1 MEKPMSNQS
10 LKNKKCFGIFMFI
23 GALTMFL
30 LVGARFGKIMVG
42 GEIEGQNLSENVSRL
57 YQSSDQV
64 IAERGTI
71 FDRNNNPIAVDA
83 TSYKMI
89 AILTDSWSPPDR
101 PIHVQE
107 PEKLANVLADHLA
120 LSYDEAYRKLTSDSS
135 QVEFG
140 AAGNNLSYDTVKSLK
155 EDLKDNNLSGITFEE
170 SQTRLYPNGTFA
182 SHIIGLAQETEE
194 DDDHQI
200 SGVMGLEAEFDDQL
214 TGENGNIHF
223 QKDRFGYALPNQKVH
238 ATESVDGA
246 DIHLTLDRRL
256 QTYLEN
262 IMSQVEAEHS
272 PKAMTATVMDAKT
285 GELVAS
291 AQRPS
296 FNAMTKEGLDQS
308 WQNLLVD
315 YEFEPGSTLKVITL
329 AAAIE
334 EGVFNPDEYYQSG
347 SYAIGG
353 GRVRDVKPEGWG
365 TISYLEGLFRSSN
378 VSFVKLVE
386 DMGFETWKSYL
397 DAFGFASETGIELPN
412 ERPGKNPFVWDLQK
426 ANTAFGQGITVT
438 PIQMLQAMTAIAN
451 GGKMVQPRIVDN
463 LVNEDQDQEAQ
474 NELTI
479 QSQPISEE
487 TAEKTLKYLS
497 MGVES
502 DIGTARGY
510 RIDGIPV
517 AAKTGTAQIVNPET
531 GRYFTGTANHIFSVV
546 SMFPANDPQYII
558 YITVQQPELTAEA
571 FHGNIIVMNIYKP
584 LVQRLMIHEGKQ
596 VEDNEID
603 TTTWDLMPQ
612 YAGEP
617 LDQATQEISEM
628 GAEFSVVGEGDKVV
642 SQYPYQGAKIT
653 KGQRIILLT
662 NNAMTVP
669 DFTGWSRNDL
679 SKLGE
684 MTGIA
689 IEMNGEGFVQ
699 SQSINP
705 GTHIEAG
712 DQLKVTLSQPSEINQ
727 SQESVEPEVPDH
739 PDQIWE
745 ESTFHE

>member
-386 DMGFETWKSYL
+386 VMGFETWKSYL

-546 SMFPANDPQYII
+546 SMYPANDPQYII

>member
-1 MEKPMSNQS
+1 MEKPRSNQS

-107 PEKLANVLADHLA
+107 PEEIANVLADHLA

-170 SQTRLYPNGTFA
+170 SQTRLYPNGIFA

-347 SYAIGG
+347 SYPIGG

-438 PIQMLQAMTAIAN
+438 PIQMLQAMTAITN
-451 GGKMVQPRIVDN
+451 GGMMVQPRIVDN

-727 SQESVEPEVPDH
+727 SQESVESEVPDH

>member
-1 MEKPMSNQS
+1 MKKPKSNQS
-10 LKNKKCFGIFMFI
+10 LQNKKRFGIFMFL
-23 GALTMFL
+23 GALVMFL

-42 GEIEGQNLSENVSRL
+42 GTIEGQNLSENVSRL

-71 FDRNNNPIAVDA
+71 FDKNNNPIAVDA
-83 TSYKMI
+83 TSYKMV
-89 AILTDSWSPPDR
+89 AILTDSWSTEDR

-120 LSYDEAYRKLTSDSS
+120 ISYDEAHRKLTADSS

-140 AAGNNLSYDTVKSLK
+140 AAGNNLSYDTVRSLK
-155 EDLKDNNLSGITFEE
+155 EELEENNLSGITFEE
-170 SQTRLYPNGTFA
+170 SQTRLYPNGVFA

-194 DDDHQI
+194 DDDQQI
-200 SGVMGLEAEFDDQL
+200 SGVMGLEAKFDEQL
-214 TGENGNIHF
+214 TGENGNVHF

-238 ATESVDGA
+238 ATESVDGS
-246 DIHLTLDRRL
+246 DLHLTLDRRL

-262 IMSQVEAEHS
+262 IMTQVELEHS

-296 FNAMTKEGLDQS
+296 FNAMTKEGIDQS

-315 YEFEPGSTLKVITL
+315 YEYEPGSTLKVITL

-347 SYAIGG
+347 SYAVGG

-438 PIQMLQAMTAIAN
+438 PIQMLQAMTAITN
-451 GGKMVQPRIVDN
+451 GGEMIQPSIVDSI
-463 LVNEDQDQEAQ
+463 VNEDQDQAR
-474 NELTI
+474 NNDLNV

-487 TAEKTLKYLS
+487 TAEKTLEYLS

-510 RIDGIPV
+510 RVDGLPV

-531 GRYFTGTANHIFSVV
+531 GRYFSGSANHIFSVV
-546 SMFPANDPQYII
+546 SMFPADDPQYII

-571 FHGNIIVMNIYKP
+571 FHGNLIVLNIYKP
-584 LVQRLMIHEGKQ
+584 LVQRLMIHEGEQ
-596 VEDNEID
+596 VEDTEID
-603 TTTWDLMPQ
+603 TPAWELMPQ
-612 YAGEP
+612 FSGEAIE
-617 LDQATQEISEM
+617 QVAQELSEL
-628 GAEFSVVGEGDKVV
+628 GAEFSVIGEGEKVV

-662 NNAMTVP
+662 NNAMTIP
-669 DFTGWSRNDL
+669 DLSGWSRNDL
-679 SKLGE
+679 SKLSE
-684 MTGIA
+684 MTGID
-689 IEMNGEGFVQ
+689 IEFNGEGYVQ
-699 SQSINP
+699 TQSIKP
-705 GTHIEAG
+705 GTNIEPG
-712 DQLKVTLSQPSEINQ
+712 DRLQVTLSKPSPGGQNHEDEEVQ
-727 SQESVEPEVPDH
+727 VPDH

-745 ESTFHE
+745 ESTFQE